1 MIKNIIK
8 KNDGFE
14 GQKAVIVP
22 KKILSKTCANNNVIS
37 SMCVSSIGYYPKA
50 RFHYRKRANGTN
62 EHILIYCTEGQGT
75 VKIEKKLYK
84 IEPNDFFIIP
94 KGIEHIYGTVENNP
108 WTIYWAHFTGQHAD
122 SIVNRLNSK
131 LNSFKE
137 FIHYS
142 DRRIEL
148 FDTIYHHLE
157 RGYSVENMEYSSL
170 CFYHFLG
177 SFAHHSKFDIDKTNQ
192 DLGIVNRA
200 IDYMT
205 NNIQQT
211 LSLKQMAVDLHISP
225 SHLSFLF
232 KQKTGY
238 PPMEYV
244 NHLKLQKACQYLM
257 FTPMRIK
264 EIIKEIG
271 MNDPFY
277 FSRSFKRQMGMSP
290 RAYRNKKKE
299 IEK

>member
-1 MIKNIIK
+1 MIK

-22 KKILSKTCANNNVIS
+22 KKILSKTCASNSVIN

-62 EHILIYCTEGQGT
+62 EHILIYCTEGRGT
-75 VKIEKKLYK
+75 VKIDKKVYE
-84 IEPNDFFIIP
+84 IEPNNFFIIP
-94 KGIEHIYGTVENNP
+94 KGTEHVYGTVGNNP
-108 WTIYWAHFTGQHAD
+108 WTIYWAHFTGQNAD
-122 SIVNRLNSK
+122 SIVNDISLRLN
-131 LNSFKE
+131 NGKE

-142 DRRIEL
+142 EKRIAL
-148 FDTIYHHLE
+148 FDTIYHQLE

-177 SFAHHSKFDIDKTNQ
+177 SFAYQNKFDIDKTNQ

-211 LSLKQMAVDLHISP
+211 LSLTQMATDLNISA

-264 EIIKEIG
+264 EITTEIG
-271 MNDPFY
+271 MSDPFY
-277 FSRSFKRQMGMSP
+277 FSRFFKRQMGMSP
-290 RAYRNKKKE
+290 KAYRNKRKK
-299 IEK
+299 